1 MIFHSLERTH
11 FPPNIIQYV
20 RNQYENTQSVTVT
33 NSFKTEPFSFKRGVF
48 QGDPL
53 SPIIFLLAFNPVIES
68 LQAQKQFGFEISGDK
83 FITLPYADDFCLIT
97 TNQRTHQRLMN
108 SISNNIESMGMR
120 IKPSKCRTFSIKSG
134 SPSVVDFN
142 FNGVHIPSIF
152 AEEQKYLGKVISYS
166 GKSSD
171 TFELVKEIFREKLEN
186 IDQTM
191 VRNEYKLWIYQNYFL
206 NSHRFLLTIH
216 DITQTDLKVLDR
228 FTDKYLKNGQGFPS
242 AQQMPFSILG
252 LG

>member
-1 MIFHSLERTH
+1 
-11 FPPNIIQYV
+11 
-20 RNQYENTQSVTVT
+20 
-33 NSFKTEPFSFKRGVF
+33 
-48 QGDPL
+48 
-53 SPIIFLLAFNPVIES
+53 
-68 LQAQKQFGFEISGDK
+68 
-83 FITLPYADDFCLIT
+83 
-97 TNQRTHQRLMN
+97 MN

-228 FTDKYLKNGQGFPS
+228 FTDKYLKKWAGVPQCTTNALFHLRTGLDIK
-242 AQQMPFSILG
+242 SISQLYEVCHCMSHARTRLRG
-252 LG
+252 DDQVNHVLTSKSTGSLHK